1 MIKQKAKTNRPAM
14 PKGGVRKDIRVTTKP
29 KTTTDK
35 MEFTISATNKKPAK
49 LVKKV
54 VREEP
59 ILKKKKKKPVVVD
72 DYEDD
77 EILEVKKTGTA
88 LAVVSE
94 TPSTQLSIKNISKLR
109 TKGMR
114 SIIGD
119 SAEDIQQL
127 LEVGDNDNA
136 TALML
141 KRMLQALVDLVPY
154 AEHNVRKSKGQRG
167 VYQVNSLISSIREL
181 MVDLQSAQDRGAIG
195 EALNE
200 KVLRPA
206 FLDVAMMLVKENAML
221 SADVKELLSVEDYN
235 NKLRPLILEQRKRIG
250 EYTQKR
256 YEEAALA
263 TRQFMQR

>member
-29 KTTTDK
+29 KTTTEK

-49 LVKKV
+49 IVK
-54 VREEP
+54 EEP
-59 ILKKKKKKPVVVD
+59 VLKKKKKKPVVVD

-77 EILEVKKTGTA
+77 EELEVRKPSTA
-88 LAVVSE
+88 LVPVLE
-94 TPSTQLSIKNISKLR
+94 IPNGPLDLKKVSKLK

-141 KRMLQALVDLVPY
+141 KRMLQALIDLVPY

-167 VYQVNSLISSIREL
+167 VYQINSLISSIREL

-200 KVLRPA
+200 KILRPA
-206 FLDVAMMLVKENAML
+206 FLDVAMMLVKENALL

-235 NKLRPLILEQRKRIG
+235 NKLRPLVLEQRTRIG
-250 EYTQKR
+250 QYVQKR

>member
-1 MIKQKAKTNRPAM
+1 MIKQKPKTNRPAM

-29 KTTTDK
+29 KTGTEK
-35 MEFTISATNKKPAK
+35 MEFTIAPGNKKAAK
-49 LVKKV
+49 IVKN
-54 VREEP
+54 EP

-72 DYEDD
+72 AYEED
-77 EILEVKKTGTA
+77 EALEVKKPSTA
-88 LAVVSE
+88 LVPVLEINA
-94 TPSTQLSIKNISKLR
+94 PLNLKNISKLK

-127 LEVGDNDNA
+127 LEAGDNDNA

-167 VYQVNSLISSIREL
+167 VYQINSLISSIREL

-200 KVLRPA
+200 KILRPA
-206 FLDVAMMLVKENAML
+206 FLDVAMMLVKENALL
-221 SADVKELLSVEDYN
+221 SSDVKELLSVDDYN
-235 NKLRPLILEQRKRIG
+235 NKFRPLVLEQRTRIG
-250 EYTQKR
+250 QYVQKR
-256 YEEAALA
+256 YEEAALS

>member
-1 MIKQKAKTNRPAM
+1 VKAQMKKTNKPHA
-14 PKGGVRKDIRVTTKP
+14 PKGGVKKDLRVTVKP
-29 KTTTDK
+29 KTQTQS
-35 MEFTISATNKKPAK
+35 MEFTISEDRKKSVVKTPK
-49 LVKKV
+49 LKSI
-54 VREEP
+54 EEP
-59 ILKKKKKKPVVVD
+59 IKKKKKKPIVVD
-72 DYEDD
+72 ELDDVEDYSEPS
-77 EILEVKKTGTA
+77 TA
-88 LAVVSE
+88 LVPVSV
-94 TPSTQLSIKNISKLR
+94 TLPKAPLDLKNISKLK

-167 VYQVNSLISSIREL
+167 VYQINSLISSIREL
-181 MVDLQSAQDRGAIG
+181 MIDLQSAQDRGAIG

-206 FLDVAMMLVKENAML
+206 FLDVAMELVKETAML
-221 SADVKELLSVEDYN
+221 SSDVKDLLSVEDYN
-235 NKLRPLILEQRKRIG
+235 NKFRPLVLAQRTRIG
-250 EYTQKR
+250 QFVQKR
-256 YEEAALA
+256 YEEAATA
-263 TRQFMQR
+263 TKQFMQR